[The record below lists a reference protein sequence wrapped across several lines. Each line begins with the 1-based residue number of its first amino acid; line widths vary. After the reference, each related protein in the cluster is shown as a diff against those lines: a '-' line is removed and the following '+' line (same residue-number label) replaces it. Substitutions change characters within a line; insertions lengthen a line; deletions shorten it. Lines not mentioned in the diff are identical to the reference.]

1 MALLEIH
8 DLGKRFGGLIALEEV
23 ALRVEP
29 GEIHALIGPNGA
41 GKTTLLNLL
50 TRVYEPSAG
59 EIRFDG
65 HDLLRRAPHEA
76 IGLGLGRIFQH
87 MELFPGLTVLQN
99 VLLGAHTQG
108 RAGLLGALFALP
120 AARSEGRRLEHEA
133 RRTLELVG
141 LLDLADRPALS
152 LTGGQGRLV
161 GLARALASRP
171 KMLLLDE
178 LVAGLNSQER
188 AHAAGLVRK
197 LRAEHG
203 IAALVIEHDMH
214 FIMGIADRITVLN
227 FGRRIAQGTPDEVRR
242 DPAVV
247 EAYLGHA

>member
-1 MALLEIH
+1 MALLEIQG
-8 DLGKRFGGLIALEEV
+8 LGKRFGGLIALEDV
-23 ALRVEP
+23 GLSVEA

-50 TRVYEPSAG
+50 TRVYEPSSG
-59 EIRFDG
+59 KIRFDG

-87 MELFPGLTVLQN
+87 MELFPGLTVLEN
-99 VLLGAHTQG
+99 VLLGAHTRG
-108 RAGLLGALFALP
+108 RAGLVGSLLATR
-120 AARSEGRRLEHEA
+120 AARSERIQLEGEA
-133 RRTLELVG
+133 RHLLELVG
-141 LLDLADRPALS
+141 LLDAADHRATT
-152 LTGGQGRLV
+152 LTGGQARML

-188 AHAAGLVRK
+188 ANAAELVRR

-203 IAALVIEHDMH
+203 LAALVIEHDMD

-227 FGRRIAQGTPDEVRR
+227 FGRRISQGLPEEIRR